1 MKKIGVLTSG
11 GDAPGMNAAIR
22 AVVKT
27 ALYHDL
33 KVIGIRRGYSGLIE
47 ADFIS
52 MDRSSVSYIIQ
63 KGGTFLFS
71 ARSEEFK
78 TKEGRQKALSNITE
92 QGIEGL
98 IIIGGDGSLRG
109 AEKINEELNIPAVC
123 IPGTIDNDLAGT
135 DYTIGFD
142 TAMNTIV
149 TAINKIRDTASSHER
164 TFIIETMGRTTGFLT
179 MMSGL
184 AGGADAILIPE
195 EDFDLLELCETL
207 LEREKRGLLHNVI
220 LMAEGVGG
228 NFKTNR
234 DVNESYAYFVSRKIA
249 EKTGQETRVIILGH
263 LQRGG
268 SPSVMDRIRASQ
280 MGAKAVE
287 ALINGETSI
296 MVGVEGKQIVYT
308 KINDVLKAK
317 KEMDRELYHLEKILT

>member
-1 MKKIGVLTSG
+1 
-11 GDAPGMNAAIR
+11 
-22 AVVKT
+22 
-27 ALYHDL
+27 
-33 KVIGIRRGYSGLIE
+33 
-47 ADFIS
+47 
-52 MDRSSVSYIIQ
+52 
-63 KGGTFLFS
+63 
-71 ARSEEFK
+71 
-78 TKEGRQKALSNITE
+78 
-92 QGIEGL
+92 
-98 IIIGGDGSLRG
+98 
-109 AEKINEELNIPAVC
+109 
-123 IPGTIDNDLAGT
+123 
-135 DYTIGFD
+135 
-142 TAMNTIV
+142 
-149 TAINKIRDTASSHER
+149 
-164 TFIIETMGRTTGFLT
+164 RTTGFLT

-195 EDFDLLELCETL
+195 EDFDLLELCDTL
-207 LEREKRGLLHNVI
+207 LERQKRGLLHNVI